1 MSIIVVGSSAFDDIE
16 TPKGKRVRILG
27 GSCIYFSLAASFKA
41 QSKIVSVVG
50 QDFPKNIFLKLN
62 KKKIQTEGL
71 VIEKGKTF
79 SWGGVYKT
87 ISEDPETRFTNLNV
101 FQDFQ
106 PEIPSSYKK
115 NNKILFLANIDPDLQ
130 NKILDDSSTNKFIGL
145 DTMNFWISSKRRSL
159 FKAIQRVDLLTINE
173 LELKLITNKDSL
185 EKAFSD
191 IFKKFKIKYLIVKR
205 GSAGSMLVSRRSFHW
220 IPSYPFVNLVDPT
233 GAGDSF
239 AGALFSHLSKRSFI
253 TEKDIIDG
261 MIYGSAMSSFTIE
274 SFGTERLFKLSLK
287 ELESRHKKLRRIARI

>member
-27 GSCIYFSLAASFKA
+27 GSCIYFSLAASFKS

-50 QDFPKNIFLKLN
+50 EDFPKNIFFKLN
-62 KKKIQTEGL
+62 KKKIKTEGL
-71 VIEKGKTF
+71 VVEKGKTF

-101 FQDFQ
+101 FEDFQ
-106 PEIPSSYKK
+106 PEIPNSYKK

-130 NKILDDSSTNKFIGL
+130 NKILDESSANKFIGL
-145 DTMNFWISSKRRSL
+145 DTMNFWIASKRRSL

-173 LELKLITNKDSL
+173 LELKLITKKDSL
-185 EKAFSD
+185 ERAFSD

-205 GSAGSMLVSRRSFHW
+205 GSGGSMLVSRKNFHW
-220 IPSYPFVNLVDPT
+220 IPSYPFVNLFDPT

-239 AGALFSHLSKRSFI
+239 AGALFSHLSKRNSF
-253 TEKDIIDG
+253 TEKDILDG

-274 SFGTERLFKLSLK
+274 SFGTERLFKLSPK
-287 ELESRHKKLRRIARI
+287 ELESRHKKLRKIARI

>member
-27 GSCIYFSLAASFKA
+27 GSCIYFSLAASFKS

-50 QDFPKNIFLKLN
+50 EDFPKNIFFKLN

-71 VIEKGKTF
+71 VVEKGKTF

-101 FQDFQ
+101 FEDFQ
-106 PEIPSSYKK
+106 PEIPNSYKK

-130 NKILDDSSTNKFIGL
+130 NKILDESSANKFIGL
-145 DTMNFWISSKRRSL
+145 DTMNFWIASKRRSL

-173 LELKLITNKDSL
+173 LELKLITKKDSL
-185 EKAFSD
+185 ERAFSD

-205 GSAGSMLVSRRSFHW
+205 GSGGSMLVSRKNFHW
-220 IPSYPFVNLVDPT
+220 IPSYPFVNLFDPT

-239 AGALFSHLSKRSFI
+239 AGALFSHLSKRNSF
-253 TEKDIIDG
+253 TEKDILDG

-274 SFGTERLFKLSLK
+274 SFGTERLFKLSPK
-287 ELESRHKKLRRIARI
+287 ELESRHKKLRKIARI